1 MSLGQSFVHAK
12 ADEIIEPGKRGCNFR
27 VTHFPRRRLL
37 LLAGGSASL

>member
-12 ADEIIEPGKRGCNFR
+12 ADEIIELGKRGCNFR